1 MKLTIKNY
9 QKLFR
14 KEWDDKNYI
23 EDIDERRDDYRINVW
38 RGHMRHLI
46 VLDRRPDGANGYYTI
61 GIFDTTTGVSSVTH
75 PYWIKVEDIKNP
87 YTFMNK
93 LKLITDY
100 WKPKLI

>member
-1 MKLTIKNY
+1 MKLTINNY
-9 QKLFR
+9 KVLDT
-14 KEWDDKNYI
+14 KSWDPTNYI
-23 EDIDERRDDYRINVW
+23 EDIEERNSEYVISIW
-38 RGHMRHLI
+38 RQPLRKI
-46 VLDRRPDGANGYYTI
+46 VVLERNPQSNGYYRI

-100 WKPKLI
+100 WEPKLI